1 MQALDIAAGP
11 AVGSLLDRL
20 LELVMVDP
28 MLNDRSLLLTRARE
42 MVAGE
47 PPAGPPAE
55 PLDAGAASEGT
66 DPA

>member
-1 MQALDIAAGP
+1 MAALDIPAGP

-42 MVAGE
+42 LAAAE
-47 PPAGPPAE
+47 LPPRPSGAPTRGPR
-55 PLDAGAASEGT
+55 EG